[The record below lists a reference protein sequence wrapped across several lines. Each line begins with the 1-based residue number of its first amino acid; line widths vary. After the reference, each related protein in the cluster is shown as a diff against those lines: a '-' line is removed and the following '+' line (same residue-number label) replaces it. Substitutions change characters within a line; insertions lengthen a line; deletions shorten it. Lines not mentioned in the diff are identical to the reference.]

1 MENKTNNKLTFFGKI
16 PGISVEQLIR
26 YGKFDMK
33 VKHFHNQYEIFYI
46 VEGER
51 QFFFDNKSYNAFA
64 GDIAI
69 IDTNLVHTTRSI
81 AADDTGYNRV
91 ILYIDYE
98 KMCEYDNK
106 YPELKLVE
114 FFHQNYGVYH
124 LDEDQRAFFLNL
136 YRDLRHELTDK
147 TYGYKTRA
155 EIDLLHWLCKF
166 TQIKKEKLLVEAS
179 TDRPKEIAAAA
190 VASYLEKNYMNNI
203 CLDELSD
210 ELFLS
215 KYYLC
220 RIFKEYSGFI
230 ITEYI
235 NIFRI
240 KKAAQMLENSSASIS
255 EVASALGYDSVTYFE
270 RVFKKFMNVTPLK
283 YKKTHQTITF
293 GHEELEMN
301 TLDDSNY
308 LKH

>member
-1 MENKTNNKLTFFGKI
+1 
-16 PGISVEQLIR
+16 
-26 YGKFDMK
+26 
-33 VKHFHNQYEIFYI
+33 
-46 VEGER
+46 
-51 QFFFDNKSYNAFA
+51 
-64 GDIAI
+64 
-69 IDTNLVHTTRSI
+69 
-81 AADDTGYNRV
+81 
-91 ILYIDYE
+91 
-98 KMCEYDNK
+98 
-106 YPELKLVE
+106 
-114 FFHQNYGVYH
+114 
-124 LDEDQRAFFLNL
+124 
-136 YRDLRHELTDK
+136 
-147 TYGYKTRA
+147 
-155 EIDLLHWLCKF
+155 
-166 TQIKKEKLLVEAS
+166 
-179 TDRPKEIAAAA
+179 
-190 VASYLEKNYMNNI
+190 MNNI

-220 RIFKEYSGFI
+220 RIFKEYSGFT